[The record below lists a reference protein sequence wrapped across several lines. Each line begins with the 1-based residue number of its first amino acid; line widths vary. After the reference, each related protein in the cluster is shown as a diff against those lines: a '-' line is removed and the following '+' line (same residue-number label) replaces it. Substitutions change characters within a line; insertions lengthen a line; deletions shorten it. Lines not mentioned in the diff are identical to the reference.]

1 MAPQTPHAMLKP
13 LWVRLLLVALCVGA
27 LIAEYLF
34 VGDPLWLFMW
44 AAVSIY
50 AVYDLFLR
58 GTYGKREPAEPEGG
72 GDAS

>member
-1 MAPQTPHAMLKP
+1 MLKP

-27 LIAEYLF
+27 LVAEYLF

-50 AVYDLFLR
+50 ALWDLFLR
-58 GTYGKREPAEPEGG
+58 GTYAKGDDAADKGADPAADPDGK
-72 GDAS
+72 S